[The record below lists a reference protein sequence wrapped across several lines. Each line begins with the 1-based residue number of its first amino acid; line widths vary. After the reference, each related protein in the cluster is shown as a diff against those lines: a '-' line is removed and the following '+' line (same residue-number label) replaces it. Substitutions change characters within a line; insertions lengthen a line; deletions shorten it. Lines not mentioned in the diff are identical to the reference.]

1 MAAALLGAAASALS
15 ASCTRAESCDFKA
28 CTTGTTFAARLA
40 IAPATLDGADLEVCR
55 NGACSSR
62 GDAIASGSGT
72 SAGRTAFALRGALAG
87 TGTLETVDAATS
99 RLTITLD
106 DPGATQ
112 ADGDRYAL
120 TVRDASTGATLYA
133 IDRAVLYDRPPVP
146 DGCAARCT
154 QAQVRVYPSSASGL
168 TCTAHACLAGL
179 TLRGT
184 TRVARHD
191 MEGGTL
197 RVCRNAACAGLTI
210 GALPTATT
218 DQAAFVVH
226 GAVDAAIVIS
236 LSADAAFG
244 VTVVIN
250 ADPADLADGDAYQV
264 ELLNPVSGR
273 VLGFAMPVTYA
284 ASFPD
289 GAECDVVPCRTAEGV
304 LAE

>member
-1 MAAALLGAAASALS
+1 MTAALLISAAAPLS
-15 ASCTRAESCDFKA
+15 ASCTRAASCDFKG
-28 CTTGTTFAARLA
+28 CTTGTTFTARLA
-40 IAPATLDGADLEVCR
+40 IATAALDAADVKVCR
-55 NGACSSR
+55 NDACSSR
-62 GDAIASGSGT
+62 GDALASGT
-72 SAGRTAFALRGALAG
+72 SAAPTAFALRGALAG
-87 TGTLETVDAATS
+87 TGKIETIDAATS

-120 TVRDASTGATLYA
+120 TVRDAATGATLYA
-133 IDRAVLYDRPPVP
+133 IERAVLYERAPVP
-146 DGCAARCT
+146 DGCEARCT
-154 QAQVRVYPSSASGL
+154 KAQVRVYPSSASGL
-168 TCTAHACLAGL
+168 TCSAHACAAGL
-179 TLRGT
+179 TLRGE

-210 GALPTATT
+210 GALPTATS
-218 DQAAFVVH
+218 DQSAFVVH

-244 VTVVIN
+244 VTVSVP

-273 VLGFAMPVTYA
+273 VLGFAMPVTYTE
-284 ASFPD
+284 SFPD
-289 GAECDVVPCRTAEGV
+289 GAECDVVPCRTAEGA